1 VIETEVKCAGC
12 SKLKVW
18 AETAWNRGHERGMAA
33 NRQIALETQKA
44 LAVERESA
52 AKTNAMLTDALLKAE
67 EQRDVLK
74 AALLKALEVVAKY
87 DPAGAAR
94 WLRENG

>member
-1 VIETEVKCAGC
+1 
-12 SKLKVW
+12 
-18 AETAWNRGHERGMAA
+18 MAA
-33 NRQIALETQKA
+33 NRQIALEAQKA
-44 LAVERESA
+44 LSVERESA

-74 AALLKALEVVAKY
+74 AALLKALEVIAMH

-94 WLRENG
+94 WLKENA